1 MIDELQAIY
10 KKAWN
15 AAKIGQK
22 DLHGIAAVAR
32 HVFTTMMADR
42 DAATRDIGKAMEAY
56 APVEPAKPEAGDW
69 AMEAVKV
76 YMGAE
81 FGPDDCDRR
90 LAETIREAAELH
102 YGKKIRDLQNELAQV
117 DEQLKMRERQVG
129 TAIKERDAAVAECE
143 RLRAELLK
151 LGALKPVAPPSPA
164 AAREVRVCMSK
175 TCGHRVWND
184 ESTGTDCEKC
194 GGETTA
200 YVGDAPPSPAPA
212 ATGEDDGLM
221 AACEMVRNRI
231 HNAGCW
237 SVEFIGGEVKEHIRP
252 LFDAVRAARDGAR
265 AANAGLRKCAEDA
278 KHSAWELKQRAEAA
292 ESERDKLA
300 AELRE
305 VRDAVEWSG
314 GPDVVTNYSCVLDE
328 WQCQSHRRKK
338 KLDAILSAYRATKGK
353 EQGDGR

>member
-151 LGALKPVAPPSPA
+151 LGASKPA
-164 AAREVRVCMSK
+164 
-175 TCGHRVWND
+175 
-184 ESTGTDCEKC
+184 
-194 GGETTA
+194 
-200 YVGDAPPSPAPA
+200 APPSPAPA
-212 ATGEDDGLM
+212 ATGEDKLMFLVINAIRNSGCSIDGEADAVL
-221 AACEMVRNRI
+221 AA
-231 HNAGCW
+231 
-237 SVEFIGGEVKEHIRP
+237 IRP
-252 LFDAVRAARDGAR
+252 PFDAVCAERDGAR

-292 ESERDKLA
+292 EAELAKRPDDRSCLTALMKISKLLGLPGIVNPSDTVKAVEAMKAERDKLA
-300 AELRE
+300 AELASLVDE
-305 VRDAVEWSG
+305 VADAQKA
-314 GPDVVTNYSCVLDE
+314 DTNPSMARALM
-328 WQCQSHRRKK
+328 SINIT
-338 KLDAILSAYRATKGK
+338 AFRATKGT
-353 EQGDGR
+353 DRD